1 MGRNF
6 ITIDDI
12 PITVKVVLST
22 ASVERV
28 AILNLLLHK
37 KRSITL
43 SGITNVLPMS
53 KSTALKAMTALAALK
68 VVNMED
74 TIVGGNFTKQIT
86 LREEFSWLFTDK
98 FDKLR
103 QRFDPVDNSE
113 YDTVEE
119 AKDPEQQTSSSDQT
133 VNHSDDLSTN
143 PISSGCFQGGTAL
156 CVDGR

>member
-119 AKDPEQQTSSSDQT
+119 AKDPEQHQIRLSIT
-133 VNHSDDLSTN
+133 VMILALIQYQVVVFKVALPYAST
-143 PISSGCFQGGTAL
+143 A
-156 CVDGR
+156 GRV